1 MNTTSVTPQTRLRD
15 LTVEEFVAL
24 LDETQRPQRHVIGQD
39 NIAKYLGVSR
49 VTVRNIVARGGL
61 NGAITLCDG
70 YYILDT
76 YKLK

>member
-1 MNTTSVTPQTRLRD
+1 MNPQSVTPQTRLRD

-39 NIAKYLGVSR
+39 NVAKYLGVSR
-49 VTVRNIVARGGL
+49 GTVRNLVARGGL
-61 NGAITLCDG
+61 NGALTLCDG

>member
-15 LTVEEFVAL
+15 LTVEEFVSL
-24 LDETQRPQRHVIGQD
+24 LDQTQKPKRHIIGQD
-39 NIAKYLGVSR
+39 NVAEYLGVSR
-49 VTVRNIVARGGL
+49 VTVRNLVARGGL
-61 NGAITLCDG
+61 NGALTLCDG